1 MTDDEQAAPR
11 RTRRARSGRQEQRLP
26 SAARE
31 KVRRRQVPQDDDE
44 EDDELEGAEPEDEE
58 PEDVEP
64 EDVEPEDDEP
74 EDDEP
79 EDEQERRPR
88 PRREPAPRRRAR
100 PAVERDG
107 REDREERANGTIPAS
122 VAARLATK
130 NVVEFTGRELEN
142 VVAIERREGD
152 WYVDVE
158 VVESHRIPD
167 STDILAI
174 YQVCLD
180 RSGDL
185 LSYRRT
191 RRYSRGQL
199 DKESR

>member
-11 RTRRARSGRQEQRLP
+11 RMRRARSGRQEQRLS

-31 KVRRRQVPQDDDE
+31 KVRRRHAPEE
-44 EDDELEGAEPEDEE
+44 EDDELEDDETDDELEDEPEDELA
-58 PEDVEP
+58 
-64 EDVEPEDDEP
+64 
-74 EDDEP
+74 DEP

-100 PAVERDG
+100 PAAERNGHEERD
-107 REDREERANGTIPAS
+107 EKPIPAS

-130 NVVEFTGRELEN
+130 NVVEFTGRDLEN
-142 VVAIERREGD
+142 VVAIERRDGD

-167 STDILAI
+167 TTDILAI
-174 YQVCLD
+174 YQVRLD
-180 RSGDL
+180 GSGDL
-185 LSYRRT
+185 LSYNRT

>member
-1 MTDDEQAAPR
+1 VTDDEQAAPR
-11 RTRRARSGRQEQRLP
+11 RMRRARSGRHEQRLP

-31 KVRRRQVPQDDDE
+31 KVRRRQVPEGDGE
-44 EDDELEGAEPEDEE
+44 EDDELEG
-58 PEDVEP
+58 
-64 EDVEPEDDEP
+64 DEP

-79 EDEQERRPR
+79 EGDEPEDEPEEEQERRPR
-88 PRREPAPRRRAR
+88 PRREPAPRRRGR
-100 PAVERDG
+100 PAAERDG
-107 REDREERANGTIPAS
+107 RGDRDERADGAIPAS
-122 VAARLATK
+122 VAARVATK
-130 NVVEFTGRELEN
+130 NVVEFTGREPEN
-142 VVAIERREGD
+142 VVAIERRDGD

-167 STDILAI
+167 TTDILAI

>member
-11 RTRRARSGRQEQRLP
+11 RMRRARSGRQEQRLP

-31 KVRRRQVPQDDDE
+31 KVRRRQVPEDDDG
-44 EDDELEGAEPEDEE
+44 EDDELEGDQ
-58 PEDVEP
+58 
-64 EDVEPEDDEP
+64 PEDDEP
-74 EDDEP
+74 EGDEPAGDEPVDEP
-79 EDEQERRPR
+79 EGDEPEEEQESR
-88 PRREPAPRRRAR
+88 PRRHREPAARRRAR
-100 PAVERDG
+100 PAAERD
-107 REDREERANGTIPAS
+107 ERANGAVSAS

-142 VVAIERREGD
+142 VVAIERRDGD

>member
-11 RTRRARSGRQEQRLP
+11 RMRRARSGRQEQRLP
-26 SAARE
+26 SAAGE
-31 KVRRRQVPQDDDE
+31 KVRRREVSEGDDE
-44 EDDELEGAEPEDEE
+44 EDDELESD
-58 PEDVEP
+58 
-64 EDVEPEDDEP
+64 EPEDDET
-74 EDDEP
+74 DDEP

-88 PRREPAPRRRAR
+88 PRRESVPRRRAR
-100 PAVERDG
+100 PAAERNG
-107 REDREERANGTIPAS
+107 REERDERDDKAISAS

-142 VVAIERREGD
+142 VVAIARRDGD

-167 STDILAI
+167 TTDILAI

-185 LSYRRT
+185 LSYQRT

>member
-11 RTRRARSGRQEQRLP
+11 RMRRARSGRQEQRLP
-26 SAARE
+26 SADRE
-31 KVRRRQVPQDDDE
+31 KVRRRQVPAGGDE
-44 EDDELEGAEPEDEE
+44 EHDEREG
-58 PEDVEP
+58 
-64 EDVEPEDDEP
+64 DEP
-74 EDDEP
+74 EDDDLEDDDLEDDQPEGDEP
-79 EDEQERRPR
+79 EDEPEEQERRPR

-100 PAVERDG
+100 PAAERDG
-107 REDREERANGTIPAS
+107 RDDRDGRADGAIPAS
-122 VAARLATK
+122 VAARVATK

-142 VVAIERREGD
+142 VVAIECRDGD

-167 STDILAI
+167 TTDILAI
-174 YQVCLD
+174 YQVRLD

>member
-11 RTRRARSGRQEQRLP
+11 RMRRARRL
-26 SAARE
+26 
-31 KVRRRQVPQDDDE
+31 
-44 EDDELEGAEPEDEE
+44 
-58 PEDVEP
+58 
-64 EDVEPEDDEP
+64 
-74 EDDEP
+74 
-79 EDEQERRPR
+79 
-88 PRREPAPRRRAR
+88 
-100 PAVERDG
+100 ERDG
-107 REDREERANGTIPAS
+107 REDRDGRADEAIPAS

-142 VVAIERREGD
+142 VVAIERRDGD

-167 STDILAI
+167 TTDILAI

-185 LSYRRT
+185 LSYHRT

>member
-11 RTRRARSGRQEQRLP
+11 RMRRARSGRQEQRLP
-26 SAARE
+26 PAGE
-31 KVRRRQVPQDDDE
+31 NVRPRQVPEGDDE
-44 EDDELEGAEPEDEE
+44 EDELEGD
-58 PEDVEP
+58 
-64 EDVEPEDDEP
+64 EPEDDKP
-74 EDDEP
+74 EGETDDEP
-79 EDEQERRPR
+79 EDEPDEIEDEQEHR
-88 PRREPAPRRRAR
+88 PRRHREPAARRRAR
-100 PAVERDG
+100 PAAERDG
-107 REDREERANGTIPAS
+107 RDERADDERADGAIPAS

-142 VVAIERREGD
+142 VVAIERRDGD

-167 STDILAI
+167 TTDILAI

>member
-1 MTDDEQAAPR
+1 VTDDEQAAPR
-11 RTRRARSGRQEQRLP
+11 RMRRARSGRQEQRLP

-31 KVRRRQVPQDDDE
+31 KVRRRHVPEDEEE
-44 EDDELEGAEPEDEE
+44 EDDELESDEL
-58 PEDVEP
+58 
-64 EDVEPEDDEP
+64 EDDEP
-74 EDDEP
+74 ADEPEDEP
-79 EDEQERRPR
+79 EDEQTRRPR
-88 PRREPAPRRRAR
+88 PRRESAPRRRAR
-100 PAVERDG
+100 PAAESNGQEERD
-107 REDREERANGTIPAS
+107 EKPIPAS

-142 VVAIERREGD
+142 VVAIERRDGD

-167 STDILAI
+167 TTDILAI
-174 YQVCLD
+174 YQVRLD

-185 LSYRRT
+185 LSYNRT

>member
-1 MTDDEQAAPR
+1 VTDDEQAAPR
-11 RTRRARSGRQEQRLP
+11 RMRRARGGRQEQRLP

-31 KVRRRQVPQDDDE
+31 KVRRRHVPEGDDE
-44 EDDELEGAEPEDEE
+44 EDDELESDELDDELEDDEL
-58 PEDVEP
+58 
-64 EDVEPEDDEP
+64 EDDEP
-74 EDDEP
+74 EE
-79 EDEQERRPR
+79 EKERRPR
-88 PRREPAPRRRAR
+88 PRREPVPRQRAR
-100 PAVERDG
+100 PAAERNG
-107 REDREERANGTIPAS
+107 REVRDERADKAIPAS

-142 VVAIERREGD
+142 VVAIECRDGD

-167 STDILAI
+167 TTDILAI
-174 YQVCLD
+174 YQVRLD

-185 LSYRRT
+185 LSYYRT

>member
-1 MTDDEQAAPR
+1 VTDDEQAAPR
-11 RTRRARSGRQEQRLP
+11 RMRRARNGRQEQRLP

-31 KVRRRQVPQDDDE
+31 KLRRRHAPEGDDE
-44 EDDELEGAEPEDEE
+44 EGDKLEGDELKGDEPEGDE
-58 PEDVEP
+58 PES
-64 EDVEPEDDEP
+64 DEP
-74 EDDEP
+74 EDDDLADEP
-79 EDEQERRPR
+79 EDERERRPR
-88 PRREPAPRRRAR
+88 ARREPAPRRRAR
-100 PAVERDG
+100 PAAERDG
-107 REDREERANGTIPAS
+107 REDQDERADEAVPAA
-122 VAARLATK
+122 VAARLAAK

-142 VVAIERREGD
+142 VVAIERRDGD

-167 STDILAI
+167 TTDILAI